1 MKPFSYKAYF
11 MNLHNTRNPHIV
23 LNILKYLC
31 QIRSVHKIL
40 LKQLKVSI
48 LHKYYYQTFRR
59 QKVLNKTHTMQ
70 EKERRIKT

>member
-1 MKPFSYKAYF
+1 

-48 LHKYYYQTFRR
+48 LHKYYHQTFRR